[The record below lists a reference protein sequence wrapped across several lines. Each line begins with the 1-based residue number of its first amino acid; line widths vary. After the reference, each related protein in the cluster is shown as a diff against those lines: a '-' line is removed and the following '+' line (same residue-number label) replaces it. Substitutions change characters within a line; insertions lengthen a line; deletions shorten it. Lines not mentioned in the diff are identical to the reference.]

1 MKTISFSDYAYK
13 YLDYMFCRAAKEYR
27 LEFSLA
33 DWDNLNNRLNQMEKE
48 SKISRA
54 HMADKFIDL
63 ANEFTSTEQ
72 KERVGAAIMFAAA
85 RYNAFEAFSKSSN
98 LAGDK
103 DDAVNWYTREYKRML
118 EANMDDLL
126 NTGDKTTSNNKT

>member
-1 MKTISFSDYAYK
+1 MKTISILDHADK

-27 LEFSLA
+27 PEFRPK
-33 DWDNLNNRLNQMEKE
+33 DWDNLNKRLNQMEKTN
-48 SKISRA
+48 KISRA
-54 HMADKFIDL
+54 AMADKFIDL
-63 ANEFTSTEQ
+63 ANEFTKNEP

-98 LAGDK
+98 LARDK
-103 DDAVNWYTREYKRML
+103 DDAVNWYTREYKRMF

-126 NTGDKTTSNNKT
+126 NTSDKTTSNE